1 MRQKTVREKRTAGTI
16 LMVVGILEFSV
27 GIVIW
32 YAHIPI
38 PLHYLFW
45 TVGTLLF
52 LWGRNWRK
60 H

>member
-1 MRQKTVREKRTAGTI
+1 MRQKTGREKRTAGTI

-32 YAHIPI
+32 RAHIPI

-60 H
+60 R